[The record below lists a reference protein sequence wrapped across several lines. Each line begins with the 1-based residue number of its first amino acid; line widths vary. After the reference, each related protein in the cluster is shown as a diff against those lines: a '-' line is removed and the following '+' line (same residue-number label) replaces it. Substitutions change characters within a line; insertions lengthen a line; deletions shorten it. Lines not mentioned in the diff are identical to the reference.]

1 MLRQLKIS
9 NFKIVEELVLD
20 LQSGM
25 SVITGETGAGKSVL
39 VSALNL
45 VLGDRADRGV
55 VLEGAERAELTA
67 TFELRDNAEAQNWLR
82 QRDLD
87 DSLDGSLDGGAQCII
102 RRILTQE
109 GRSRAYING
118 QPSPMADLRELGE
131 MLVDIHGQ
139 HEHQSLLRA
148 DVQLQLLDQFAGH
161 IDLIEQVRSSA
172 ESWRTLSDTIQT
184 LQANVAEAEARR
196 DFLDFQLAEL
206 QLLDM
211 SEQEIIELD
220 QEQKRLARA
229 GETLE
234 SGHLAYQLCS
244 DGSDSAASS
253 LTKAIQQLSDIPDP
267 ALSATIELLNSAQI
281 QVEEA
286 ASDLQSYLE
295 KLDLDSGRVG
305 EIEQKMEQLFE
316 MSRKHRIKP
325 AELPRLLSDLQEERQ
340 QLESGDERLQQ
351 LCDELAAIE
360 KQYRSAAEKMSAS
373 RKKAAKKIAK
383 QVTERMQGLGM
394 AGGDFRVQL
403 ESLDSNT
410 PSVRG
415 NEKAVFEVSTNPG
428 QIHKPLGRVA
438 SGGELSRISLAIQVI
453 TADHS
458 AISTRIFDEVDS
470 GIGGDTADIVA
481 ERLHELGEK
490 NQILCITHLAQVA
503 ARGDQHF
510 KVLKQIVKGQTRVDL
525 TELAGKDKTTE
536 IARMLGGNA
545 ESKQALA
552 HAEEMLSKVTV
563 NAG

>member
-1 MLRQLKIS
+1 MLSQLKIS
-9 NFKIVEELVLD
+9 NFKIVEELVLN

-55 VLEGAERAELTA
+55 VLEGTERAELTA
-67 TFELRDNAEAQNWLR
+67 TFDLQSNADAQSWLK
-82 QRDLD
+82 QRDLN
-87 DSLDGSLDGGAQCII
+87 DSLDDGLDDSAQCII

-148 DVQLQLLDQFAGH
+148 EVQLQLLDQFAGH
-161 IDLIEQVRSSA
+161 TELLGQVKSSA
-172 ESWRTLSDTIQT
+172 ENWKILSETVQT
-184 LQANVAEAEARR
+184 LQSKVAEAEARR

-206 QLLDM
+206 QSLDM

-220 QEQKRLARA
+220 LEQKRLARA
-229 GETLE
+229 SETLE
-234 SGHLAYQLCS
+234 SGHQAFQLCS
-244 DGSDSAASS
+244 DGDDSAAAS
-253 LTKAIQQLSDIPDP
+253 LAKAIQQLGDIPDP
-267 ALSATIELLNSAQI
+267 ALAATIELLSSAQI

-286 ASDLQSYLE
+286 ASDLQHYLE
-295 KLDLDSGRVG
+295 KLDLDSSRMG
-305 EIEQKMEQLFE
+305 EIEQKMQQLFE

-325 AELPRLLSDLQEERQ
+325 AELPRLLNDLQEERQ

-351 LCDELAAIE
+351 LNAELTTIE
-360 KQYRSAAEKMSAS
+360 QQYQSAATKLTAS
-373 RKKAAKKIAK
+373 RKKAVKKISK

-403 ESLDSNT
+403 EGLDSKA
-410 PSVRG
+410 PSQRG

-428 QIHKPLGRVA
+428 QSHKALGRVA

-510 KVLKQIVKGQTRVDL
+510 KVLKQVVKGQTRVDL
-525 TELAGKDKTTE
+525 TELTGNEKTTE

-552 HAEEMLSKVTV
+552 HAEEMLGK
-563 NAG
+563 A

>member
-9 NFKIVEELVLD
+9 NFKIVEELVLN

-55 VLEGAERAELTA
+55 VLEGTERAELTA
-67 TFELRDNAEAQNWLR
+67 TFELRDNAEAQDWLR

-87 DSLDGSLDGGAQCII
+87 DSLDDSDQCII

-139 HEHQSLLRA
+139 HEHQSLLKA
-148 DVQLQLLDQFAGH
+148 DIQLQLLDQFAGH
-161 IDLIEQVRSSA
+161 TDLIEQVRSSA

-206 QLLDM
+206 QSLDM
-211 SEQEIIELD
+211 SEQEIIDLD

-229 GETLE
+229 SETLE
-234 SGHLAYQLCS
+234 AGHLAYQLCS
-244 DGSDSAASS
+244 GGDDSAASS
-253 LTKAIQQLSDIPDP
+253 LSKAVQLLGDIPDP
-267 ALSATIELLNSAQI
+267 ALTATVELLSSAQI

-286 ASDLQSYLE
+286 SSDLQSYLE
-295 KLDLDSGRVG
+295 KLDLDSGRMG

-325 AELPRLLSDLQEERQ
+325 AELPRLLNDLQEERQ

-351 LCDELAAIE
+351 LGEELANIE
-360 KQYRSAAEKMSAS
+360 RQYQNAATKLTAS
-373 RKKAAKKIAK
+373 RKKAAKKISK

-403 ESLDSNT
+403 EELDSST
-410 PSVRG
+410 PSQRG

-428 QIHKPLGRVA
+428 QTHKPLGRVA

-503 ARGDQHF
+503 AWGDQHF

-525 TELAGKDKTTE
+525 TELKGKDKTTE

-545 ESKQALA
+545 ESKQAIA
-552 HAEEMLSKVTV
+552 HAEAMLSKVAAS
-563 NAG
+563 AG

>member
-9 NFKIVEELVLD
+9 NFKIVEELVLN

-55 VLEGAERAELTA
+55 VLEGTERAELTA
-67 TFELRDNAEAQNWLR
+67 TFELRDNAEAQDWLR

-87 DSLDGSLDGGAQCII
+87 DSLDDSDQCII

-139 HEHQSLLRA
+139 HEHQSLLKA
-148 DVQLQLLDQFAGH
+148 DIQLQLLDQFAGH
-161 IDLIEQVRSSA
+161 TDLIEQVRSSA

-206 QLLDM
+206 QSLDM
-211 SEQEIIELD
+211 SEQEIIALD

-229 GETLE
+229 SETLE
-234 SGHLAYQLCS
+234 AGHLAYQLCS
-244 DGSDSAASS
+244 GGDDSAASS
-253 LTKAIQQLSDIPDP
+253 LSKAVQLLGDIPDP
-267 ALSATIELLNSAQI
+267 ALTATVELLSSAQI

-286 ASDLQSYLE
+286 SSDLQSYLE
-295 KLDLDSGRVG
+295 KLDLDSGRMG

-325 AELPRLLSDLQEERQ
+325 AELPRLLNDLQEERQ

-351 LCDELAAIE
+351 LGEELASIE
-360 KQYRSAAEKMSAS
+360 RQYQSAATKLTAS
-373 RKKAAKKIAK
+373 RKKAAKKISK

-403 ESLDSNT
+403 EELDSST
-410 PSVRG
+410 PSQRG

-428 QIHKPLGRVA
+428 QTHKPLGRVA

-525 TELAGKDKTTE
+525 TELKGKDKTTE

-545 ESKQALA
+545 ESKQAIA
-552 HAEEMLSKVTV
+552 HAEAMLSKVTAS
-563 NAG
+563 AG

>member
-9 NFKIVEELVLD
+9 NFKIVEELVLN

-55 VLEGAERAELTA
+55 VLEGTERAELTA
-67 TFELRDNAEAQNWLR
+67 TFELRDNAEAQDWLR

-87 DSLDGSLDGGAQCII
+87 DSLDDSDQCII

-139 HEHQSLLRA
+139 HEHQSLLKA
-148 DVQLQLLDQFAGH
+148 DIQLQLLDQFAGH
-161 IDLIEQVRSSA
+161 TDLIEQVRSSA

-206 QLLDM
+206 QSLDM
-211 SEQEIIELD
+211 SEQEIIALD

-229 GETLE
+229 SETLE
-234 SGHLAYQLCS
+234 AGHLAYQLCS
-244 DGSDSAASS
+244 GGDDSAASS
-253 LTKAIQQLSDIPDP
+253 LSKAVQLLGDIPDP
-267 ALSATIELLNSAQI
+267 ALTATVELLSSAQI

-286 ASDLQSYLE
+286 SSDLQSYLE
-295 KLDLDSGRVG
+295 KLDLDSGRMG

-325 AELPRLLSDLQEERQ
+325 AELPRLLNDLQEERQ
-340 QLESGDERLQQ
+340 HLESGDERLQQ
-351 LCDELAAIE
+351 LGEELANIE
-360 KQYRSAAEKMSAS
+360 RQYQSAATKLTAS
-373 RKKAAKKIAK
+373 RKKAAKKISK

-403 ESLDSNT
+403 EELDSST
-410 PSVRG
+410 PSQRG

-428 QIHKPLGRVA
+428 QTHKPLGRVA

-525 TELAGKDKTTE
+525 TELKGKDKTTE

-545 ESKQALA
+545 ESKQAIA
-552 HAEEMLSKVTV
+552 HAEAMLSKITAS
-563 NAG
+563 AG

>member
-1 MLRQLKIS
+1 MLSQLKIS
-9 NFKIVEELVLD
+9 NFKIVEELILNLD
-20 LQSGM
+20 AGM

-55 VLEGAERAELTA
+55 VLEGCERAELTA
-67 TFELRDNAEAQNWLR
+67 TFELQGNAEAQNWLK

-87 DSLDGSLDGGAQCII
+87 DSSGDGLSGNSQCIV

-139 HEHQSLLRA
+139 HEHQSLLRS
-148 DVQLQLLDQFAGH
+148 DVQLQLLDQFSGH
-161 IDLIEQVRSSA
+161 TELLAQVQTSA
-172 ESWRTLSDTIQT
+172 ETWRSLSDTIT
-184 LQANVAEAEARR
+184 ALQANVAEADARR
-196 DFLDFQLAEL
+196 DFLDFQLIEL
-206 QLLDM
+206 QSLDM

-229 GETLE
+229 SETLDA
-234 SGHLAYQLCS
+234 GHQAYRLCS
-244 DGSDSAASS
+244 ENEDSALAS
-253 LTKAIQQLSDIPDP
+253 LNKAIVLLGDIPDP
-267 ALSATIELLNSAQI
+267 ALTATIELLSSAQI

-286 ASDLQSYLE
+286 ASDLQAYLD
-295 KLDLDSGRVG
+295 KLDLDSGRNG
-305 EIEQKMEQLFE
+305 EIERKMEQLFE

-325 AELPRLLSDLQEERQ
+325 AELPRLLSDLQSERE
-340 QLESGDERLQQ
+340 QLESGGERLNQ
-351 LCDELAAIE
+351 LAIELAVIE
-360 KQYRSAAEKMSAS
+360 KKYQSAALKLSQS
-373 RKKAAKKIAK
+373 RSKSAKKISK
-383 QVTERMQGLGM
+383 QVSERMQGLGM

-403 ESLDSNT
+403 QALESGA
-410 PSVRG
+410 PSPRG

-428 QIHKPLGRVA
+428 QTHKPLGRVA

-490 NQILCITHLAQVA
+490 SQIICITHLAQVA

-510 KVLKQIVKGQTRVDL
+510 KVLKQVVKGRTGVNL
-525 TELAGKDKTTE
+525 TQLHGDEKTSE

-552 HAEEMLSKVTV
+552 HAQEMLG
-563 NAG
+563 NG

>member
-9 NFKIVEELVLD
+9 NFKIVEELVLN

-67 TFELRDNAEAQNWLR
+67 TFELQSNTEAQDWLR

-87 DSLDGSLDGGAQCII
+87 DSLDGSLDGNAQCII

-139 HEHQSLLRA
+139 HEHQSLLKA
-148 DVQLQLLDQFAGH
+148 EIQLQLLDQFAGH
-161 IDLIEQVRSSA
+161 NQLLGQVQSSA
-172 ESWRTLSDTIQT
+172 ENWRTLSDTIQT
-184 LQANVAEAEARR
+184 LKANVAEAEARR

-206 QLLDM
+206 QSLDM
-211 SEQEIIELD
+211 SEQEIIDLD

-229 GETLE
+229 SETLE
-234 SGHLAYQLCS
+234 AGHQAYQLCS
-244 DGSDSAASS
+244 GGEDSAASS
-253 LTKAIQQLSDIPDP
+253 LSKAVQLLGDIPDP
-267 ALSATIELLNSAQI
+267 ALTPTVELLKSAQI

-286 ASDLQSYLE
+286 SSDLQSYLE
-295 KLDLDSGRVG
+295 KLDLDSGRMG

-325 AELPRLLSDLQEERQ
+325 AELPRLLNDLQEERQ

-351 LCDELAAIE
+351 LSEELAAIE
-360 KQYRSAAEKMSAS
+360 KQYRNIATKLTAS
-373 RKKAAKKIAK
+373 RKKAAKKISK

-403 ESLDSNT
+403 EELDSST
-410 PSVRG
+410 PSQRG

-428 QIHKPLGRVA
+428 QTHKPLGRVA

-510 KVLKQIVKGQTRVDL
+510 KVLKQTVEGQTRVDL
-525 TELAGKDKTTE
+525 TELKGKDKTTE

-545 ESKQALA
+545 ESKQAIA
-552 HAEEMLSKVTV
+552 HAEEMLNKVAAS
-563 NAG
+563 AG

>member
-1 MLRQLKIS
+1 MLRQLKVS

-45 VLGDRADRGV
+45 VLGDRADRGI

-67 TFELRDNAEAQNWLR
+67 TFELRDNAEAQDWLR

-87 DSLDGSLDGGAQCII
+87 DSLGDGLDDSAQCII
-102 RRILTQE
+102 RRIITQE

-139 HEHQSLLRA
+139 HAHQSLLKA

-161 IDLIEQVRSSA
+161 TDLIEQVRSSA
-172 ESWRTLSDTIQT
+172 ENWRTLSDTIQT

-206 QLLDM
+206 QSLDM
-211 SEQEIIELD
+211 SEQEIIDLD

-229 GETLE
+229 SETLE
-234 SGHLAYQLCS
+234 AGHSAYQLCS
-244 DGSDSAASS
+244 DGNDSAASS
-253 LTKAIQQLSDIPDP
+253 LTRAIQQLSDIPDP

-325 AELPRLLSDLQEERQ
+325 ADLPRLLNDLQQERQ

-351 LCDELAAIE
+351 LRDELATIE

-383 QVTERMQGLGM
+383 LVTERMQGLGM

-410 PSVRG
+410 PSLRG
-415 NEKAVFEVSTNPG
+415 NEKAIFEVSTNPG
-428 QIHKPLGRVA
+428 QSHKPLGRVA

-458 AISTRIFDEVDS
+458 VISTRIFDEVDS

-510 KVLKQIVKGQTRVDL
+510 KVLKQVVNEQTRVDL
-525 TELAGKDKTTE
+525 TELAGKDKATE

-563 NAG
+563 NTG